1 MIAAIKIATLT
12 QEGFFLQLLQI
23 QKSLNG
29 LFAFF
34 VIKEDLQYAMN
45 NDPQGTLSP
54 KTEQ

>member
-1 MIAAIKIATLT
+1 MNDSSYQNSDA
-12 QEGFFLQLLQI
+12 QEGFLQLPQI

-45 NDPQGTLSP
+45 NDPQGTFSP